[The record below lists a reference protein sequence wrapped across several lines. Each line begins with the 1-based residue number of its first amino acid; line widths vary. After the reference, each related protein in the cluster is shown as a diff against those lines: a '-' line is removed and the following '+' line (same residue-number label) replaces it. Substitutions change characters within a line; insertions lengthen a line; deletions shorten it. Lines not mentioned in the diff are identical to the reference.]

1 MTEKGLNDIMFV
13 SVFIS
18 MIFVNYD
25 LYHSNN
31 SYIGIFNMKY
41 LIVNP
46 GSASKKYAIYEGDKE
61 IAFIHLETKEKGFCS
76 NLKYSDKTE
85 TVDLSAKDYDKSL
98 VYIFNF
104 LKEKGIILN
113 KEEISGI
120 GMRIVAPGI
129 SFQKNG
135 LIDKEYIKQLYEAKK
150 KAPLHLEAE
159 IEEIERLRKFFGL
172 PVKGLFGQGNNIK
185 MIGISDSAFHI
196 DMPEKA
202 KKYAIPLELAKK
214 YEIYR
219 YGYHG
224 ISIRSILNKIKSKE
238 QLPGRMVVCHIGG
251 GVSITAIK
259 DGKSIDTSMGFTPL
273 EGVVMANRVGDIDSG
288 ALIYMSEVLRMD
300 GKKLRQYLNKECGLM
315 GLSGGK
321 SADVRDL
328 LKFESEGDNDAKLAL
343 DIYAYRI
350 QKQIG
355 SYAVALGGI
364 DRIIFSGTVG
374 ERSFKM
380 RKRICD
386 GLNFLGVKLDENI
399 NNITEGK
406 DGVVSSIDSKVKI
419 EVVKTDEMKDLSE
432 ETRVFLNS

>member
-1 MTEKGLNDIMFV
+1 M
-13 SVFIS
+13 S
-18 MIFVNYD
+18 
-25 LYHSNN
+25 
-31 SYIGIFNMKY
+31 KY

-46 GSASKKYAIYEGDKE
+46 GSASKKYAVYEDGKE
-61 IAFIHLETKEKGFCS
+61 VSFFHLETCMNSFCFTVRTNDYSTDQSEKIEKG
-76 NLKYSDKTE
+76 
-85 TVDLSAKDYDKSL
+85 DLSPKDFDKSL
-98 VYIFNF
+98 PYLFNS
-104 LKEKGIILN
+104 LKIKNIIN
-113 KEEISGI
+113 SPEEISVIGI
-120 GMRIVAPGI
+120 RIVAPGLF
-129 SFQKNG
+129 FQKNG
-135 LIDKEYIKQLYEAKK
+135 LIDKEYIKKLYEAKK

-159 IEEIERLRKFFGL
+159 IEEIERLRKFFG
-172 PVKGLFGQGNNIK
+172 KNIK
-185 MIGISDSAFHI
+185 MVGISDSAFHTDI
-196 DMPEKA
+196 PEKSRM
-202 KKYAIPLELAKK
+202 YAIPLDIAKK

-224 ISIRSILNKIKSKE
+224 ISLRSIVKKIQLKE
-238 QLPGRMVVCHIGG
+238 TLPEKIVVCHIGG

-288 ALIYMSEVLRMD
+288 AVIYMSEIL
-300 GKKLRQYLNKECGLM
+300 KKNAKGMRQYLNKECGLM

-321 SADVRDL
+321 SPDVRDL
-328 LKFESEGDNDAKLAL
+328 FKLESEGDNDAKLAL

-355 SYAVALGGI
+355 AYAVALGGI

-419 EVVKTDEMKDLSE
+419 EVVKTDEMKDLSA
-432 ETRVFLNS
+432 ETCSFFNF